1 MSQSCMCGFGH
12 YSWTGWKTRG
22 IRYSGKKAPRICLI
36 IVFNSCFGLRK
47 RSLKRAFL
55 RQKPAAVLSSL
66 RNDIYLSLRWIDKD
80 IIVLELM
87 FGSIDWKLAPI
98 HLRLALYLAGNAG
111 APVNTAYSRVLLLCF
126 LLIGGYE
133 NESVTKQI
141 LLKALFLI
149 KGRKSKPIGAAKV
162 IQIKGYTLEN
172 FEKLCNIWLNS
183 SP

>member
-1 MSQSCMCGFGH
+1 
-12 YSWTGWKTRG
+12 
-22 IRYSGKKAPRICLI
+22 
-36 IVFNSCFGLRK
+36 
-47 RSLKRAFL
+47 
-55 RQKPAAVLSSL
+55 
-66 RNDIYLSLRWIDKD
+66 
-80 IIVLELM
+80 M

-172 FEKLCNIWLNS
+172 FEKLCNVWLNS